1 MYQRNFMNL
10 FRYLFYRFILAFFI
24 IASNQEGFLNA
35 HVEPLIPMVIRK
47 IPHDTQAFTQGL
59 AIIDD
64 QLYESTGLYGASSLR
79 LLNIENGDVMRKH
92 LLPPDIF
99 GEGIAAF
106 PQYLFQL
113 SWKEHRTF
121 IYERTSFKLINVMS
135 FSGEGWGLCRDAN
148 SLWMSNGTSELTQ
161 RDAKNFALLRNLNV
175 HMNGQPVWLLN
186 DLECDGS
193 DLYANIWQKD
203 IIVRI
208 NKITGEVSGLIDVSE
223 LLSSVEKSR
232 LGSEDVLNGIAY
244 HPKKGTFFLTGK
256 RWPWIFEVQFVSAII
271 NR

>member
-1 MYQRNFMNL
+1 MNL
-10 FRYLFYRFILAFFI
+10 FRHLFYRFILAFFI
-24 IASNQEGFLNA
+24 IASNQEDFLNA
-35 HVEPLIPMVIRK
+35 HVEHLIPMITRK
-47 IPHDTQAFTQGL
+47 IPHDPQAFTQGL
-59 AIIDD
+59 AIVND
-64 QLYESTGLYGASSLR
+64 QLYESTGLYGGSSLR
-79 LLNIENGDVMRKH
+79 LLNIESGDVLKKH
-92 LLPPDIF
+92 LLPHDIF

-106 PQYLFQL
+106 PQYIFQL

-121 IYERTSFKLINVMS
+121 IYERHSFNLVKIIP
-135 FSGEGWGLCRDAN
+135 FSGECWGLCRDAN

-161 RDAKNFALLRNLNV
+161 RDAKNFALLRNLSV
-175 HMNGQPVWLLN
+175 HMNGQPVLLLN

-208 NKITGEVSGLIDVSE
+208 NKITGEVSGLIDASK
-223 LLSSVEKSR
+223 LLSSAEKAR

-256 RWPWIFEVQFVSAII
+256 RWPWIFEVQFVTVDLK
-271 NR
+271 R